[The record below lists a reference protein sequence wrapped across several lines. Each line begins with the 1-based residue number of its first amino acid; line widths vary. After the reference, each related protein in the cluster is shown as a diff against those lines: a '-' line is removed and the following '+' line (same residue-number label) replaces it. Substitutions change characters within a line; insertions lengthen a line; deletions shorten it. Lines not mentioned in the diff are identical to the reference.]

1 MRKKVL
7 TASFLAISI
16 SASMGLTSYAGWIH
30 DGHGWQYQYADGS
43 TAKQGWLTDP
53 DTGLIYHMA
62 PGGYMMS
69 DTEVEGYKLASDG
82 HRLDKTDEQIAR
94 ETREKEKKESRPSP
108 NKAKVAL
115 DATVAE
121 AKTREYANSTMRTH
135 YQAEMQVFMDKI
147 FSDMANELYKDIK
160 DRRAAVIEAA
170 QEAAVAASMASED
183 GGDVGELAVD
193 FSNLYP
199 TDTYKGND
207 NEGVKYSIYRT
218 EDKQDIV
225 AASYSK
231 IVKTES
237 PRYVPYTFDLG
248 YNRSIISSD
257 EDLVIFDEGYLRL
270 LVAALGQ
277 EQGSAIYD
285 QVIAGTIVDGTLGN
299 TDSGNSFVIMK
310 KNEVV
315 TIRVTCSEK
324 KPEEAVETSENE
336 ENQEENQTEATAT
349 EMEATSSVITSGQ
362 GQKKEETEAVETEE
376 QAQEETENSEQATE

>member
-1 MRKKVL
+1 M
-7 TASFLAISI
+7 
-16 SASMGLTSYAGWIH
+16 
-30 DGHGWQYQYADGS
+30 
-43 TAKQGWLTDP
+43 
-53 DTGLIYHMA
+53 IYHMA

-218 EDKQDIV
+218 EDKQDII

-310 KNEVV
+310 RMKW
-315 TIRVTCSEK
+315 
-324 KPEEAVETSENE
+324 
-336 ENQEENQTEATAT
+336 
-349 EMEATSSVITSGQ
+349 
-362 GQKKEETEAVETEE
+362 
-376 QAQEETENSEQATE
+376 